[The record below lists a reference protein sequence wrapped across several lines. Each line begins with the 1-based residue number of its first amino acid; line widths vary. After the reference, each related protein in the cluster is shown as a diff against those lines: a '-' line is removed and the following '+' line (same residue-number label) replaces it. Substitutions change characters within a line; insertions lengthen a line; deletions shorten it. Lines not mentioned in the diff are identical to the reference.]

1 MADRRRALV
10 ALAVVAIAAVAAV
23 VHVVRGGDGATT
35 YRVDAVFDSGRGVL
49 SGGRVKI
56 AGATVG
62 VVDDVRLTTD
72 RKALVEMRIDKR
84 FAPFRSDAHCSIRV
98 RGLVGDAAVN
108 CQPGTPAGAP
118 LPTGER
124 GRPTVPLAQTSVP
137 VTLTDFFEIWQAP
150 VRDRLRLLLNSL
162 GMGLAGRGDDLNDL
176 LLRANPALA
185 KARRVLAIVA
195 SQRRT
200 LARAI
205 TDSARAT
212 HELAADRSAIR
223 SFVAEAAKTSRLTA
237 AHEQALGAGIA
248 GLPPL
253 LARSRRA
260 LTTLDAINRDGV
272 PVVENLH
279 AAAAPLERLT
289 DAAAPF
295 ARAGRPAL
303 AALAPALQA
312 GERTAGL
319 LTPVGRALNRFTK
332 SAAPAAALQSELQ
345 TNLRDSGAYENLL
358 KVFYYG
364 AASTSRFDA
373 VSHLDPSHLIVSPCA
388 ITHNATIPD
397 GCDYHYVP
405 QSSPAKTAK
414 RPRPAAAR
422 PPATAPAAQPESGDD
437 ERPPSPSASP
447 KPKLPITLPPTGI
460 GPVDDALGGL
470 LDYLLG

>member
-1 MADRRRALV
+1 VADRRRALV
-10 ALAVVAIAAVAAV
+10 ALAVVAIAAAAAV
-23 VHVVRGGDGATT
+23 VHFARGGHGATT

-62 VVDDVRLTTD
+62 VVDDVRLTKD

-108 CQPGTPAGAP
+108 CQPGTPAGTP

-176 LLRANPALA
+176 LLRANPALV
-185 KARRVLAIVA
+185 KARRVLAIVV
-195 SQRRT
+195 SHRRT

-212 HELAADRSAIR
+212 RELASDRPAIA
-223 SFVAEAAKTSRLTA
+223 SFVAEAATTSRLTA
-237 AHEQALGAGIA
+237 THERALGAGIA

-253 LARSRRA
+253 LRRSTRA
-260 LTTLDAINRDGV
+260 LTTLDAINRDGL

-279 AAAAPLERLT
+279 AAAPPLERLT
-289 DAAAPF
+289 DGAAPF
-295 ARAGRPAL
+295 ARAAGPAL
-303 AALAPALQA
+303 AAVGPALKA

-319 LTPVGRALNRFTK
+319 LTPVGRALARFTK

-373 VSHLDPSHLIVSPCA
+373 VSHLDPSHLVVSPCA
-388 ITHNATIPD
+388 LANNATIPE
-397 GCDYHYVP
+397 GCDYHYVS
-405 QSSPAKTAK
+405 QSSPAKNAK
-414 RPRPAAAR
+414 RRRPA
-422 PPATAPAAQPESGDD
+422 PGATSAESPAATPKPGGGVQ
-437 ERPPSPSASP
+437 PPSR
-447 KPKLPITLPPTGI
+447 KPKLPITVPQTGI
-460 GPVDDALGGL
+460 GPVDDVLGL